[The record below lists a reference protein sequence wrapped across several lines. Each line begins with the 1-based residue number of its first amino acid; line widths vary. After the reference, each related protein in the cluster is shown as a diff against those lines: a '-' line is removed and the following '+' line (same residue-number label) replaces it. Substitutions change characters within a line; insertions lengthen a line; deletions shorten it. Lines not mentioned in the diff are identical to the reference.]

1 MHSKIGIEE
10 NAEFMWHDVQL
21 GGPQSIFA
29 SQKKF
34 LKIKIKETN
43 PFEYSLCHDSQVPS
57 PSYSSNSTEEM
68 KWTMT
73 EARAYNKLGTEHIL
87 FKRLEEEEQGSWE
100 RENKTELGQ

>member
-29 SQKKF
+29 SQKEF

-43 PFEYSLCHDSQVPS
+43 PIEYSLCYDSHPL
-57 PSYSSNSTEEM
+57 PTPPTLLK
-68 KWTMT
+68 KW
-73 EARAYNKLGTEHIL
+73 N
-87 FKRLEEEEQGSWE
+87 EQ
-100 RENKTELGQ
+100 